1 MFKLSCKKFLF
12 FLWDHL
18 LRCQA
23 DLGSSSLPPWP
34 ASCVNGAAEALTSV
48 YTPPPE
54 TKSYSV
60 ALADLEFV
68 IVFCLGLSN
77 ARMIGVSHH
86 VRFTILVKLDSVCI
100 HRHTQASKC
109 I

>member
-1 MFKLSCKKFLF
+1 MFFWKLNYLCFFFLFLLPLMFKLSCKKFLF

-23 DLGSSSLPPWP
+23 DLGSSSLPPWS

-54 TKSYSV
+54 TKSYS
-60 ALADLEFV
+60 AAPADLEFV
-68 IVFCLGLSN
+68 IVFLPRPL
-77 ARMIGVSHH
+77 
-86 VRFTILVKLDSVCI
+86 
-100 HRHTQASKC
+100 KC
-109 I
+109 